1 MRDSEAIDR
10 SRWFD
15 SEQVIEFR
23 EKAGCL
29 SYVSGSNDA
38 AGAAIEEIINA
49 LKPPRITRNLTT
61 SPADAARKAEE
72 ARFVD
77 GLRNWLTRSLTTAE
91 REQIVTI
98 AEKRPS
104 IDLEVNFEY
113 NSDKIRRSRSS
124 VKRSRAPS

>member
-1 MRDSEAIDR
+1 
-10 SRWFD
+10 
-15 SEQVIEFR
+15 
-23 EKAGCL
+23 
-29 SYVSGSNDA
+29 
-38 AGAAIEEIINA
+38 
-49 LKPPRITRNLTT
+49 
-61 SPADAARKAEE
+61 
-72 ARFVD
+72 VD

>member
-1 MRDSEAIDR
+1 M
-10 SRWFD
+10 
-15 SEQVIEFR
+15 
-23 EKAGCL
+23 
-29 SYVSGSNDA
+29 
-38 AGAAIEEIINA
+38 
-49 LKPPRITRNLTT
+49 
-61 SPADAARKAEE
+61 
-72 ARFVD
+72 D